1 MDLLFKLCYFQ
12 ELAEQ
17 FSNLMDDLRC
27 SLCNTIFKQKHK
39 LLLHIGCK
47 HGKIN
52 EILKQKGHAMLPAPC
67 LEKGNNAMQKE
78 LIKIKKEK
86 MDKSDDS
93 DSIASKE
100 SNINESINSIV
111 EDFDFSSSADD
122 AKSKASAT
130 SSSSVGASM
139 PIINPGP
146 FSTELSAILKQYSNL
161 TQQSPSV

>member
-1 MDLLFKLCYFQ
+1 MYLNIHLFQ

-17 FSNLMDDLRC
+17 FANLMEDLRC

-52 EILKQKGHAMLPAPC
+52 EVLKQKGYAVLPAPC

-93 DSIASKE
+93 DSIVSKE
-100 SNINESINSIV
+100 SINESLKSIV
-111 EDFDFSSSADD
+111 EDFDFSNSVED
-122 AKSKASAT
+122 AKSQANAS
-130 SSSSVGASM
+130 SSSSVAASM

-146 FSTELSAILKQYSNL
+146 FSTELSAILKKYSNL